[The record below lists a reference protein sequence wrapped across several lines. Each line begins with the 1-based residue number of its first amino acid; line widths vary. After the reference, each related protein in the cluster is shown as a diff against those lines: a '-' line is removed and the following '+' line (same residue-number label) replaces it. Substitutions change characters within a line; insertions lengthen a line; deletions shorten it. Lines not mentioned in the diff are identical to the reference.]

1 MTPTGKDY
9 VSIRW
14 SGFVK
19 PEFDEVYTFKVQVND
34 SVRLWIDGELV
45 IDEYDYNLDENQQFV
60 EHEFTTLYPLSS
72 QSLVDIKIE
81 YKENRGETLVRL
93 LWESINQP
101 SSLIDQNHLFY
112 YFEPLKDSPFTVTT
126 LATKPDA
133 PVGCDLSVND
143 WDKLS
148 ISWKPPIDD
157 GGEDISKYLV
167 EYWSNTANVYGE
179 TTKYQIR
186 FRTKIT
192 GGIFS

>member
-1 MTPTGKDY
+1 M
-9 VSIRW
+9 
-14 SGFVK
+14 
-19 PEFDEVYTFKVQVND
+19 
-34 SVRLWIDGELV
+34 
-45 IDEYDYNLDENQQFV
+45 
-60 EHEFTTLYPLSS
+60 
-72 QSLVDIKIE
+72 
-81 YKENRGETLVRL
+81 
-93 LWESINQP
+93 
-101 SSLIDQNHLFY
+101 FY

-186 FRTKIT
+186 FSTKIT
-192 GGIFS
+192 GGFFS